1 MMKRSPISR
10 TSALLALSALVMAP
24 SAWAGSFYIQEQ
36 SISGLGAA
44 NAGQN
49 ATGFDAS
56 TVFTNPAGMT
66 NLTRSQ
72 FSAGGSLL
80 VLGSKIRNEGSSA
93 RLPAALGGATVAITG
108 KDGDDPNS
116 PALVPATYGV
126 WVVNDDV
133 RLGFGV
139 NAPFGLV
146 GKYDQGWFG
155 RYNSQKSK
163 LETINISLVGAY
175 KVSPKFSVGGGID
188 IQRAR
193 AVLTGAVPA
202 IAGLQGLSAAQSQAF
217 IGSVGGVGGLYN
229 SNTDSL
235 FTVDAN
241 GYAVGA
247 NLGLTWKPVDELT
260 VGLTYRSRIKHTVEG
275 DFAIQRGATNSRSG
289 PAEISVT
296 TPDIIGLGAAW
307 RVNPKWELLAQA
319 NYFHW
324 SNFDKIDI
332 KSNGTT
338 VTVEQQD
345 YKNSYSLA
353 LGFNY
358 KWSDALILRAGTQF
372 DKTPTT
378 DQHRSTRVPDG
389 NRIWLSV
396 GASYDVT
403 DNISIDAAYAHIFVE
418 DVKVDQT
425 SSTGVRTRATQTD
438 GSVDI
443 LSMALRYKF

>member
-1 MMKRSPISR
+1 MKRFPISR
-10 TSALLALSALVMAP
+10 TSALLALTAFAISPGAL
-24 SAWAGSFYIQEQ
+24 AGAFYIQEQ
-36 SISGLGAA
+36 SISSMGAS

-80 VLGSKIRNEGSSA
+80 LLGSKISNEGSSA
-93 RLPAALGGATVAITG
+93 RLPASLGGATLPITG
-108 KDGDDPNS
+108 KDGDDANS
-116 PALVPATYGV
+116 PALVPAMYGV
-126 WVVNDDV
+126 WVVNDEL
-133 RLGFGV
+133 RLGVGV

-146 GKYDQGWFG
+146 TKYDNGWFG
-155 RYNSQKSK
+155 RYNSEKSK
-163 LETINISLVGAY
+163 LETINISLTAAY
-175 KVSPKFSVGGGID
+175 KVSPKFSIGGGID

-193 AVLTGAVPA
+193 AVLTTAVPA
-202 IAGLQGLSAAQSQAF
+202 VAGLAGLSSAQAGAY
-217 IGSVGGVGGLYN
+217 IASVGGANGLYN
-229 SNTDSL
+229 SSTDSL
-235 FTVDAN
+235 FQVDAD
-241 GYAVGA
+241 GFAVGA

-275 DFAIQRGATNSRSG
+275 DLSIQRGSTTSRSG

-307 RVNPKWELLAQA
+307 RVTPKWELLAQA

-338 VTVEQQD
+338 FSVEQQD
-345 YKNSYSLA
+345 YENSYSIA

-358 KWSDALILRAGTQF
+358 KWSDSLILRAGTQF
-372 DKTPTT
+372 DRTPVT
-378 DQHRSTRVPDG
+378 DKHRSTRVPDG
-389 NRIWLSV
+389 DRIWVSV
-396 GASYDVT
+396 GASYDLT
-403 DNISIDAAYAHIFVE
+403 SNISIDAAYAHIFVE
-418 DVKVDQT
+418 DVKINQT
-425 SSTGVRTRATQTD
+425 SSTGATTRASLTD

>member
-1 MMKRSPISR
+1 MMRSPISR
-10 TSALLALSALVMAP
+10 TSALLALTALVMAP

-72 FSAGGSLL
+72 LSAGGSLL
-80 VLGSKIRNEGSSA
+80 LLGSKIRNDGSSA
-93 RLPAALGGATVAITG
+93 RLPASLGGSTVAING
-108 KDGDDPNS
+108 KNGDDPNS

-146 GKYDQGWFG
+146 GKYDEGFFG

-163 LETINISLVGAY
+163 LETINISLTGAY

-202 IAGLQGLSAAQSQAF
+202 IAGLAGLSAAQSGAY
-217 IGSVGGVGGLYN
+217 IASVGGVNGLYN
-229 SNTDSL
+229 TNTDSL
-235 FTVDAN
+235 FRVDAN
-241 GYAVGA
+241 GWSVGA

-275 DFAIQRGATNSRSG
+275 DFAIVRGATASRSG
-289 PAEISVT
+289 PAEITVT
-296 TPDIIGLGAAW
+296 TPDIVGLGAAW
-307 RVNPKWELLAQA
+307 RVTPKLELLAQA

-332 KSNGTT
+332 KSNGST

-345 YKNSYSLA
+345 YENSYSIA

-358 KWSDALILRAGTQF
+358 KLTDAIILRAGTQF
-372 DKTPTT
+372 DRSPVT
-378 DQHRSTRVPDG
+378 DKHRSTRVPDG
-389 NRIWLSV
+389 DRIWLSV

-418 DVKVDQT
+418 DVKIDQT
-425 SSTGVRTRATQTD
+425 SSTGARTRATMTD
-438 GSVDI
+438 GNVNI
-443 LSMALRYKF
+443 LSMAVRTKF